1 MQTLFGRDN
10 TVQSF
15 YKKCRPW
22 NVRKP
27 QVFCNKIKPTK
38 SLSDLNRL
46 LQVDTDFYFPLFC
59 APQVELP

>member
-46 LQVDTDFYFPLFC
+46 L
-59 APQVELP
+59 